1 MSKYNTNGLPWSHGI
16 GREVTDCVTAKEV
29 MQKAKLD
36 WTVEKCELV
45 AKMPFNI
52 NGNNT
57 VDEKNGDF
65 SFKGNIYRE
74 CPKAYGTYR
83 TDVNLPLGIVKDKYK
98 VVQNIDAFDFFDDAI
113 GKDKAVWQRA
123 GLFGVGQK
131 VFVTAKL
138 PTTMKVGNDEIE
150 NYLVFSNS
158 HDGSSSINILFTPI
172 RVICTNML
180 NSALKNTDSYIRIRH
195 TESAEEKLQTGA
207 EILRIA
213 AEHANSAQELYRA
226 LQVIN
231 MSDDDIMKY
240 ILDLNLTEQERGLLA
255 EYSDIKTA
263 IKRLYNRDFTTMEH
277 VGVSTRKMNTIV
289 NMFEYYMD
297 GIGQKE
303 IAGTAWGAY
312 NAVTGFYSNVAN
324 LSGEKRMDSLLYG
337 SANRVMNKALNL
349 ALSEAV

>member
-1 MSKYNTNGLPWSHGI
+1 MSKYNTNGLPWSQGI
-16 GREVTDCVTAKEV
+16 GKEVTDCVTAKEV

-45 AKMPFNI
+45 AKLPFSI
-52 NGNNT
+52 NGNND
-57 VDEKNGDF
+57 VDERNGDF
-65 SFKGNIYRE
+65 SYKGNIYRE

-98 VVQNIDAFDFFDDAI
+98 VVQNLDAFDFFDDAI
-113 GKDKAVWQRA
+113 GKDKALWQKA

-131 VFVTAKL
+131 IFVTAKL
-138 PTTMKVGNDEIE
+138 PITIKVGNDEVE

-172 RVICTNML
+172 RVACTNML
-180 NSALKNTDSYIRIRH
+180 NSALRSADSYIRIRH
-195 TESAEEKLQTGA
+195 TESAKEKLQTGA
-207 EILRIA
+207 EILRIV
-213 AEHANSAQELYRA
+213 AEHATSTQELYNA

-231 MSDDDIMKY
+231 MSDDEVMKY
-240 ILDLNLTEQERGLLA
+240 ILNLNLTEQEKGLLV
-255 EYSDIKTA
+255 EYSDTKTA
-263 IKRLYNRDFTTMEH
+263 VKRLYNRDFTTMEH

-337 SANRVMNKALNL
+337 SANNVMNRALNL
-349 ALSEAV
+349 AFAEAV

>member
-1 MSKYNTNGLPWSHGI
+1 MSKYNINGLPWSFGL
-16 GREVTDCVTAKEV
+16 GKEVTDCITAKEV
-29 MQKAKLD
+29 IQKAKLD
-36 WTVEKCELV
+36 WTVEKCELM

-57 VDEKNGDF
+57 VDERNGDF
-65 SFKGNIYRE
+65 SHKGNIYRE

-83 TDVNLPLGIVKDKYK
+83 TDNNIPLGIVKDKYK
-98 VVQNIDAFDFFDDAI
+98 VVQNVDAFDFFDDAI
-113 GKDKAVWQRA
+113 GKDKALWQKA
-123 GLFGVGQK
+123 GWFGVGQK

-138 PTTMKVGNDEIE
+138 PTTIKVGNDEIE

-158 HDGSSSINILFTPI
+158 HDGSSSITILFTPI

-180 NSALKNTDSYIRIRH
+180 NSALRSADSYIRIRH
-195 TESAEEKLQTGA
+195 TESAKEKLRTGA

-213 AEHANSAQELYRA
+213 AEHANSAQELYNA
-226 LQVIN
+226 LKVIN
-231 MSDDDIMKY
+231 MSDDEVMKY
-240 ILDLNLTEQERGLLA
+240 ILNLNLTEQEKELLA
-255 EYSDIKTA
+255 EYSDTKTT

>member
-1 MSKYNTNGLPWSHGI
+1 MSKYNTNGLPWSSGI
-16 GREVTDCVTAKEV
+16 GKDVTDCTTAKEV
-29 MQKAKLD
+29 MKKAKLD

-57 VDEKNGDF
+57 IDETSGDF
-65 SFKGNIYRE
+65 AYKGNVYRE
-74 CPKAYGTYR
+74 CPNAYGTYR
-83 TDVNLPLGIVKDKYK
+83 TDANIPLGIVKDKYK
-98 VVQNIDAFDFFDDAI
+98 VVQNIDAFNFFDDAI
-113 GKDKAVWQRA
+113 GKDKALWQSA
-123 GLFGVGQK
+123 GWFGVGRK
-131 VFVTAKL
+131 IFVTAKL
-138 PTTMKVGNDEIE
+138 PTTINVGNDEIE

-172 RVICTNML
+172 RVVCTNML
-180 NSALKNTDSYIRIRH
+180 NAALINSESYIRIRH
-195 TESAEEKLQTGA
+195 TESVEEKLQTGA

-213 AEHANSAQELYRA
+213 AEHAKSAQELYNA
-226 LQVIN
+226 LRVVN
-231 MSDDDIMKY
+231 MSDDEVMKY
-240 ILDLNLTEQERGLLA
+240 ILNLNLTEEERGLLD
-255 EYSDIKTA
+255 EYSDAKTA

-277 VGVSTRKMNTIV
+277 VGVSTRKMNTII

-349 ALSEAV
+349 AFAEVV

>member
-1 MSKYNTNGLPWSHGI
+1 MSKYNTNGLPWSQGI
-16 GREVTDCVTAKEV
+16 GKEVTDCVTAKEV

-45 AKMPFNI
+45 AKMPFSI
-52 NGNNT
+52 NGNND
-57 VDEKNGDF
+57 VDERNGDF
-65 SFKGNIYRE
+65 SYKGNIYRE

-98 VVQNIDAFDFFDDAI
+98 VVQNLDAFDFFDDAI
-113 GKDKAVWQRA
+113 GKDKALWQKA

-131 VFVTAKL
+131 IFVTAKL
-138 PTTMKVGNDEIE
+138 PITIKVGNDEVE

-172 RVICTNML
+172 RVACINML
-180 NSALKNTDSYIRIRH
+180 NSALRSADSYIRIRH
-195 TESAEEKLQTGA
+195 TESAKEKLQTGA

-213 AEHANSAQELYRA
+213 VEHATSTQELYNA
-226 LQVIN
+226 LQIIN
-231 MSDDDIMKY
+231 MSDDEVMKY
-240 ILDLNLTEQERGLLA
+240 ILNLNLTEQEKGLLA
-255 EYSDIKTA
+255 EYSDTKTA

-277 VGVSTRKMNTIV
+277 IGVSTRKMNTIV

-337 SANRVMNKALNL
+337 SANNVMNRALNL
-349 ALSEAV
+349 AFAEAV

>member
-1 MSKYNTNGLPWSHGI
+1 MSKYNTNGLPWSSGL
-16 GREVTDCVTAKEV
+16 GKEVTDCVTAKEV

-65 SFKGNIYRE
+65 SYKGNIYRE

-83 TDVNLPLGIVKDKYK
+83 TDHNIPLGIVKDKYK
-98 VVQNIDAFDFFDDAI
+98 VVQNIDAFNFFDDAI
-113 GKDKAVWQRA
+113 GKDKALWQKA
-123 GLFGVGQK
+123 GWFGVGQK

-138 PTTMKVGNDEIE
+138 PTTIKVGNDEIE

-172 RVICTNML
+172 RVVCTNML
-180 NSALKNTDSYIRIRH
+180 NSALKNADSYIRIRH

-213 AEHANSAQELYRA
+213 VEHATSAQELYRA

-231 MSDDDIMKY
+231 MSDDDVMKY
-240 ILDLNLTEQERGLLA
+240 ILNLNLTEQERGLLA
-255 EYSDIKTA
+255 EYSDTKTA

-349 ALSEAV
+349 ALADAM

>member
-1 MSKYNTNGLPWSHGI
+1 MSKYNTNGLPWSHGL
-16 GREVTDCVTAKEV
+16 GKEVTDCVTAKEV

-52 NGNNT
+52 NGNND
-57 VDEKNGDF
+57 VDERNGDF
-65 SFKGNIYRE
+65 SYKGNIYRE

-98 VVQNIDAFDFFDDAI
+98 VVQNLDAFDFFDDAI
-113 GKDKAVWQRA
+113 GKDKALWQKA

-131 VFVTAKL
+131 IFVTAKL
-138 PTTMKVGNDEIE
+138 PITIKVGNDEVE

-180 NSALKNTDSYIRIRH
+180 NSALKNSDSYIRIRH
-195 TESAEEKLQTGA
+195 TESAKEKLQTGA

-213 AEHANSAQELYRA
+213 AKHATSTQELYNA

-231 MSDDDIMKY
+231 MSDDEVMKY
-240 ILDLNLTEQERGLLA
+240 ILNLNLTEQEKGLLA
-255 EYSDIKTA
+255 EYSDTKTA

-337 SANRVMNKALNL
+337 SANNVMNRALNL
-349 ALSEAV
+349 AFAEAV

>member
-1 MSKYNTNGLPWSHGI
+1 MSKYNTNGLPWSHGL
-16 GREVTDCVTAKEV
+16 GKDVKDCVTAKEV

-36 WTVEKCELV
+36 WTVEKCELI

-52 NGNNT
+52 NGNNDI
-57 VDEKNGDF
+57 DERNGDF
-65 SFKGNIYRE
+65 SYKGNIYRE

-98 VVQNIDAFDFFDDAI
+98 VVQNLDAFDFFDDA
-113 GKDKAVWQRA
+113 WQNA
-123 GLFGVGQK
+123 CLFGVGQK
-131 VFVTAKL
+131 IFVTAKL
-138 PTTMKVGNDEIE
+138 PITIKVGNDEVE
-150 NYLVFSNS
+150 NYIVFSNS

-180 NSALKNTDSYIRIRH
+180 NSTLRSADSYIRIRH
-195 TESAEEKLQTGA
+195 TESAKEKLQTGA

-213 AEHANSAQELYRA
+213 AEHATSTQELYNA
-226 LQVIN
+226 LLVIN
-231 MSDDDIMKY
+231 MSDDEVMKY
-240 ILDLNLTEQERGLLA
+240 ILNLNLTKQEKGLLA
-255 EYSDIKTA
+255 EYSDTKTA

-337 SANRVMNKALNL
+337 SANNVMNRALNL
-349 ALSEAV
+349 AFAEAV